1 MRPADTTSSVAETDR
16 RPPLPDVGDRHWAWF
31 LDVDGTLLEIERHPD
46 MVSADRTLL
55 RLLKRLNRACDGA
68 VALISGR
75 SLAQLEAIFDPL
87 TLAAGASHG
96 LELRA
101 PNGAVHHLGQPLP
114 EEAVTHIAEFVAQH
128 EGLLLERKTRSLSVH
143 YRERPELE
151 DDVVR
156 TLKEVHAGLPEG
168 FRLLRGKM
176 VVELT
181 PAAADKGSAIKA
193 FMQMP
198 PFKGRKPVFVG
209 DDVTDEDGFAAVNEM
224 GGLSVRI
231 GKAPGTAARWHF
243 ANISELRDWLHGA
256 LYLL

>member
-1 MRPADTTSSVAETDR
+1 MRSVDTKPPTAAPVD

-31 LDVDGTLLEIERHPD
+31 LDVDGTLLEIEKHPD
-46 MVSADRTLL
+46 LVTADRTLL

-96 LELRA
+96 LELRT
-101 PNGAVHHLGQPLP
+101 PNGTVHHVGQPVP
-114 EEAVTHIAEFVAQH
+114 AEVVARLSAFVARH

-151 DDVVR
+151 DEVLR
-156 TLKEVHAGLPEG
+156 TLNDVYQGMSKG

-198 PFKGRKPVFVG
+198 PFTGRKPVFVG

-231 GKAPGTAARWHF
+231 GDAPGSAAHWHF